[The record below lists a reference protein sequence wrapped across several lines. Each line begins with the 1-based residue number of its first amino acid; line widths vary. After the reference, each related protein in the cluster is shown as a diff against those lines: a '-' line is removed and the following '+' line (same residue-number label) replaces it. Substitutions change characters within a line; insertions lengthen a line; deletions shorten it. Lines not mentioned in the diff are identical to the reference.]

1 MSVGLKVLALA
12 VGLVAAGGARANE
25 PSPAALSLAATL
37 IADVGLKATADNEV
51 PTLAAKIQR
60 QLTAMHPEMRSTL
73 DETIPED
80 FVNEFQNSDADV
92 LSDVVHGLAARMTE
106 QEMRNS
112 VAFFESPSGK
122 KYLAV
127 QPALSRELAI
137 SAEAWR
143 PKLANEMVSWLREE
157 MLKRATSSRPCPR
170 GGEVRKRNCLRERS
184 CSASAAFRLAEI
196 VKFAQSF
203 DQEAP
208 LLAFLPA
215 EVNGR
220 KYGEPQPPKEG

>member
-73 DETIPED
+73 DETIPGL
-80 FVNEFQNSDADV
+80 VNEFQNSDADV

-106 QEMRNS
+106 QEMRDS

-127 QPALSRELAI
+127 QPALSR
-137 SAEAWR
+137 S
-143 PKLANEMVSWLREE
+143 
-157 MLKRATSSRPCPR
+157 
-170 GGEVRKRNCLRERS
+170 
-184 CSASAAFRLAEI
+184 
-196 VKFAQSF
+196 
-203 DQEAP
+203 
-208 LLAFLPA
+208 
-215 EVNGR
+215 
-220 KYGEPQPPKEG
+220 